1 MPPPRP
7 PSTYDILLYRTAL
20 TRRGFTW
27 IYLNLAHARLPAA
40 LSRDKLQLLQQHAV
54 DKEKVTS
61 RMGARN
67 VLRRAARSRAAARLA
82 ARLAALLVARLECPG
97 RRAEPRLA
105 PQRRL
110 DDAVLRA

>member
-1 MPPPRP
+1 
-7 PSTYDILLYRTAL
+7 
-20 TRRGFTW
+20 
-27 IYLNLAHARLPAA
+27 
-40 LSRDKLQLLQQHAV
+40 
-54 DKEKVTS
+54 
-61 RMGARN
+61 MGARN
-67 VLRRAARSRAAARLA
+67 VLRRAARSRAVRGRAARRA